1 MFTTF
6 LRATEIAKILKIS
19 KALAYRLI
27 AEGEISSVRFGR
39 TIRVRLEDLEIF
51 IQRNMTKSLVQSENG
66 NAVISNLRLL
76 GKDSGLG
83 GSHEQT
89 R

>member
-1 MFTTF
+1 MVTTF

-27 AEGEISSVRFGR
+27 SEGEIASIRFGR
-39 TIRVRLEDLEIF
+39 TIRVRLEDLEMF
-51 IQRNMTKSLVQSENG
+51 IQRNMTNSMMQAENG
-66 NAVISNLRLL
+66 NATTNRKLL
-76 GKDSGLG
+76 GEDLGLG
-83 GSHEQT
+83 GA